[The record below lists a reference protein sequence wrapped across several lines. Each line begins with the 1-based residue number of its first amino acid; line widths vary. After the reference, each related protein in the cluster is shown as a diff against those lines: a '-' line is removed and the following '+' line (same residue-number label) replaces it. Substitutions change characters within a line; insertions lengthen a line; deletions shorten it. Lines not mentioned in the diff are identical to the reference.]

1 MYRADSIDNYQI
13 TTQNV
18 QSVKSRIKY
27 FFLGYPCLFQYAKAS
42 KEHIMPVNIGMFLY
56 WFDKCNIQLFDVVSV
71 GPRQSLMSN
80 TMLSIVNFFTNLRN
94 NIFENKDTKGADYYL
109 FRLSKD
115 QLAELTSDICLIIVG
130 VKMALSEWNLDS
142 HFGDRKSI

>member
-27 FFLGYPCLFQYAKAS
+27 FFLSHSCLFQYAKAS

-56 WFDKCNIQLFDVVSV
+56 GFDKCNIQLFDVVSV
-71 GPRQSLMSN
+71 GPRQSMMFN
-80 TMLSIVNFFTNLRN
+80 KMLSIINFFTNLKN
-94 NIFENKDTKGADYYL
+94 NIFENINTKGEDYYL
-109 FRLSKD
+109 FILSRG
-115 QLAELTSDICLIIVG
+115 QLAQLNNDICLIIIG
-130 VKMALSEWNLDS
+130 VKMAHSD
-142 HFGDRKSI
+142 